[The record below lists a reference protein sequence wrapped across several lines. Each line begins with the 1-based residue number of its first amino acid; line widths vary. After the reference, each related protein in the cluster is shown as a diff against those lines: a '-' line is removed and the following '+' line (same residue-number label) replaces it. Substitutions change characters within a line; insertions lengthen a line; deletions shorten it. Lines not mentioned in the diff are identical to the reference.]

1 MPCLLGVVLNGALT
15 MQPPRGTPRPLE
27 ANRSSPQEGF
37 LRRSVRASQRGAVLS
52 SGAEERSSTV
62 VQESFLKGT
71 ARCKEA
77 GLPKPGDDLL
87 LHWVRGDW
95 LEGKGEGDTRARGAL
110 EVCSLWS

>member
-37 LRRSVRASQRGAVLS
+37 LRRSVRALQRGAVL
-52 SGAEERSSTV
+52 SSTV